1 MAISSQGATFSF
13 SGFSA
18 HYTSISVQEP
28 EFEVVDMTK
37 IDDPVGT
44 RRMVST
50 GDVTSPARVR
60 VDYIRLAAT
69 PKPLAIGGL
78 SGVLTISH
86 TESGVSLSEKA
97 SLASATSEWAVGDFI
112 KGSLEFQIDNSP

>member
-37 IDDPVGT
+37 IDDPIGT

-50 GDVTSPARVR
+50 GDVTSPARMLR
-60 VDYIRLAAT
+60 SIQD
-69 PKPLAIGGL
+69 
-78 SGVLTISH
+78 
-86 TESGVSLSEKA
+86 
-97 SLASATSEWAVGDFI
+97 TSSSRMMPTGR
-112 KGSLEFQIDNSP
+112 